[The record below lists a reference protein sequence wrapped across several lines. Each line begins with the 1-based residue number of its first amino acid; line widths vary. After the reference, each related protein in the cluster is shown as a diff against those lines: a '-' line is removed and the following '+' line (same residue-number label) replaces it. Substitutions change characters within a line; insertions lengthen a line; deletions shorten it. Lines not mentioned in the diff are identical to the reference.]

1 MSLKLS
7 ISLIIIAS
15 LFLTGCAATVNSNIQ
30 NPQKKLSINDKV
42 AFLDTMHLV
51 PENASKIGSS
61 QFGDSM
67 FSTDCSFD
75 SNLVEARK
83 IARANGANIVKVT
96 EKKSPDFLSSC
107 YRLKIDYYYYDGNVA
122 NLAQHQL
129 QIN

>member
-7 ISLIIIAS
+7 ISLIVISS
-15 LFLTGCAATVNSNIQ
+15 LLLTGCAATVRSDIQ
-30 NPQKKLSINDKV
+30 NAQKKLSINDKV
-42 AFLDTMHLV
+42 AFLDIMHLV
-51 PENASKIGSS
+51 PENATKVGSS
-61 QFGDSM
+61 HFGDSM

-96 EKKSPDFLSSC
+96 EKKTPDLLSTC
-107 YRLKIDYYYYDGNVA
+107 YRLKIDYYFYDGNVA
-122 NLAQHQL
+122 NLPQHQL